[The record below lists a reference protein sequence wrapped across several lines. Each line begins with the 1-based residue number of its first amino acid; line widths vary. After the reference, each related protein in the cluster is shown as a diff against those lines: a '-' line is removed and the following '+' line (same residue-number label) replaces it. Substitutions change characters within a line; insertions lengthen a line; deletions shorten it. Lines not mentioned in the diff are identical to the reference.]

1 VAAAAAIVIA
11 ACGGST
17 ARPAASA
24 PAPAPSASSSA
35 PVAVA
40 VAPAPSEQDA
50 GVPIGPDDPTWGN
63 RTAPVTIVEFAD
75 LQCPY
80 CGRAEGTIRRV
91 RELYGP
97 EVVRIVWKHCP
108 LPFHQNARPAAE
120 VAAGVHALASNG
132 AFWAFVEAAFSA
144 QSHGSRMDDDQFAT
158 WARQAGV
165 ADVDALLAGLASH
178 RWGPKVDADLAEAK
192 DVGVAGT
199 PAFFINGV
207 RLVGAQPYD
216 AFREVIDQQLAVA
229 RARIAAGEAPD
240 RVYAV
245 LSKENHAAQ
254 PPDKDDDDEQ
264 PPDTKTVFAVPIGA
278 SPVRGPATA
287 PVTIVEFADY
297 QCAFCI
303 RAESVLKELRAAY
316 GDKIRFVYRNA
327 PLPFH
332 DRAEPAAEAALEVR
346 AAKGD
351 AAFWAMHDALL
362 DGSADRDLGDDA
374 LAHLAETVGAKPARV
389 RSAIGKHAH
398 AAEIG
403 ADEDTADDFQVD
415 ATPHFFI
422 NGRRLVG
429 AQPREAFSAIIDEEL
444 AKAQALLAAGT
455 KPSSIYDAMIK
466 GGVGPPD
473 PVRVD
478 VKALPSGDPA
488 RGPAGARV
496 TIHEFADFQCPYCV
510 RVEPT
515 LKQVAARYGD
525 RVRFVWHD
533 LPLPIHD
540 DAVPA
545 AKAARE
551 AKAQR
556 GDAAFWTLH
565 DRFFAEG
572 AKLDRESLDE
582 AARALKLDMT
592 RWAAALDGDAH
603 TPELKA
609 DQDAAES
616 LGFEGTPTFLIV
628 PAHAK
633 TGYVVVGAQGFAKF
647 RKLID
652 ASMAEAGK

>member
-17 ARPAASA
+17 ARPAAVTPT
-24 PAPAPSASSSA
+24 PAPPASSSQA
-35 PVAVA
+35 VAVI

-50 GVPIGPDDPTWGN
+50 GVPIAPDDPTWGD
-63 RTAPVTIVEFAD
+63 RRAPVTIVEFAD

-80 CGRAEGTIRRV
+80 CGRADATIRRV

-97 EVVRIVWKHCP
+97 DVVRIVWKHCP

-120 VAAGVHALASNG
+120 VATGVRALASNG

-144 QSHGSRMDDDQFAT
+144 KSHGSRMDDDQFAA

-165 ADVDALLAGLASH
+165 SDVDALLAGLQSH

-192 DVGVAGT
+192 DVGVQGT

-207 RLVGAQPYD
+207 RLVGAQPYE
-216 AFREVIDQQLAVA
+216 AFREVIDQQLAAA
-229 RARIAAGEAPD
+229 RAKVAAGEAPE

-245 LSKENHAAQ
+245 LSRENRAAQ
-254 PPDKDDDDEQ
+254 PPDKDDDDD
-264 PPDTKTVFAVPIGA
+264 PPQDTKTVFAVPVGA
-278 SPVRGPATA
+278 SPVRGPAAA

-303 RAESVLKELRAAY
+303 RAEPTLAEIRASY
-316 GDKIRFVYRNA
+316 GDKVRFVYRNA

-362 DGSADRDLGDDA
+362 DGSSDRDLGDEA
-374 LAHLAETVGAKPARV
+374 LAHLAGTFGARPEKV
-389 RSAIGKHAH
+389 RAAISRHAH

-403 ADEDTADDFQVD
+403 ADEDTADDYQVD

-429 AQPREAFSAIIDEEL
+429 AQPKEAFSAIIDEEL
-444 AKAQALLAAGT
+444 AKAQALVAAGT
-455 KPSSIYDAMIK
+455 KPSGIYDAMIK
-466 GGVGPPD
+466 GGVTPPD

-488 RGPAGARV
+488 RGPVSARV

-510 RVEPT
+510 RAEPT
-515 LKQVAARYGD
+515 LKQVAARYGN

-533 LPLPIHD
+533 LPLSIHD

-545 AKAARE
+545 ARAARE
-551 AKAQR
+551 ARAQR
-556 GDAAFWTLH
+556 GDAAFWALH
-565 DRFFAEG
+565 DRFFADG
-572 AKLDRESLDE
+572 AKLDRASLDE
-582 AARALKLDMT
+582 DARALKLDMVK
-592 RWAAALDGDAH
+592 WAAALDGDAYAS
-603 TPELKA
+603 ELKA
-609 DQDAAES
+609 DQDAAAA
-616 LGFEGTPTFLIV
+616 LGFEGTPTFLVV
-628 PAHAK
+628 PAHAT
-633 TGYVVVGAQGFAKF
+633 TGYVVLGAQRFAKF

-652 ASMAEAGK
+652 GAIAEAGK